1 MLPHVNK
8 NFYKLLFNWTSS
20 SSTPGRW
27 ELVKTRF
34 SNREKKSLRQNKN
47 GHRNKNSYAIF
58 FCNKTGVLYL
68 LYWRIIWFKLSIKGI
83 SLSYFFWWAP
93 FGYQCFLSGVNEP
106 GLSTRIDPGM
116 ALTPFPSSLGWYQI
130 RTHDL
135 LIVSLVCYLL
145 DRTLALLSLIWL
157 L

>member
-1 MLPHVNK
+1 MFVKHTWSMRIGQNK
-8 NFYKLLFNWTSS
+8 IFKSRKKIVETKQKWTPKQKLL
-20 SSTPGRW
+20 
-27 ELVKTRF
+27 
-34 SNREKKSLRQNKN
+34 
-47 GHRNKNSYAIF
+47 RNI

-145 DRTLALLSLIWL
+145 DRTLALLSLVWL
-157 L
+157 LWMLNI